1 MAPKLIIQAA
11 AVVGLIA
18 SITGGTL
25 AIESRYANRDLV
37 TNLVSSN
44 AQQIALVRISL
55 AKSAGNKQLVAAL
68 CSDFQKVHKWLPRIC
83 K

>member
-18 SITGGTL
+18 SIGGGTL
-25 AIESRYANRDLV
+25 AIEARYANRDQVKTLV
-37 TNLVSSN
+37 TANSM
-44 AQQIALVRISL
+44 QIALVRISL
-55 AKSAGNKQLVAAL
+55 AKSSGNKELVAAL
-68 CSDFQKVHKWLPRIC
+68 CSDFQKTHKWLPRIC

>member
-1 MAPKLIIQAA
+1 MAPKIIIQAS
-11 AVVGLIA
+11 AVVALIA

-25 AIESRYANRDLV
+25 AIEARYANRDLV